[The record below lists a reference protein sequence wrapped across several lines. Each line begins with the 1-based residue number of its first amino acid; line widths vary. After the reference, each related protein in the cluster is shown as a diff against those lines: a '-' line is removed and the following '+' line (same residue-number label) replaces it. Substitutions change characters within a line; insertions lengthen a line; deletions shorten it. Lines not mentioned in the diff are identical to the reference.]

1 MALFSKYSKSHIK
14 VAAFGI
20 MLIIISVGLLS
31 FSESRDFKL
40 VKNLEVFSNLFRELN
55 YYYVDDPNPEKLI
68 QTGINAMLKTLDP
81 YTVYI
86 SEEDLDDFKFTTTGH
101 YGGVGSLIRKKGDY
115 ILITDVYQ
123 GFPADKSGLKTGD
136 LIVSVGGISI
146 KGMSSSEVS
155 ELLKGLPGSI
165 VEISIKR
172 YGSEEA
178 VSFKLERKEINI
190 PNVPYYGLVND
201 GIAYI
206 RLSNFRTGSGKEVRK
221 ALNDLKN
228 NYGAEALIID
238 LRGNPGGLLMEA
250 VEISNLFVARG
261 EEIVS
266 TRGKI
271 EEYYHSYQA
280 PNQPVAEKMPLVIL
294 VDRGSASASEIVAG
308 SLQDLDRGIIIGE
321 RTYGKGLVQTTRPLG
336 YNNQLK
342 VTTAKYY
349 IPSGRCIQAVD
360 YSHRNE
366 DGSVG
371 HIPDSLISMFKT
383 RNGRTVYDGGGIL
396 PDIEVVAG
404 DVGLITFNLYTQD
417 LFFDFSTKFASEN
430 PEILS
435 PSDFEFSEED
445 FLSFCDFVVGKDFH
459 YEIQTNSA
467 YESLIKAAKKDN
479 LYENNQDAFR
489 HLKSLLKHD
498 LNACLRDHKEEI
510 IQFLT
515 SEISGRYYYQAGSIE
530 SSLKWDDDIKAAIGV
545 LSNMDE
551 YLSILNVQQPDKVL
565 AKTN

>member
-1 MALFSKYSKSHIK
+1 MYSKHKKSNIK
-14 VAAFGI
+14 IFTLG
-20 MLIIISVGLLS
+20 LIVIVISAGLFS

-55 YYYVDDPNPEKLI
+55 YYYVDTPDPEKLI
-68 QTGINAMLKTLDP
+68 KTGINAMLKTLDP

-86 SEEDLDDFKFTTTGH
+86 SEEDLDNFKFTTTGH
-101 YGGVGSLIRKKGDY
+101 YGGVGSLIRKRGDFVM
-115 ILITDVYQ
+115 ITDIYK
-123 GFPADKSGLKTGD
+123 GFPADGSGLKTGD
-136 LIVSVGGISI
+136 FIVSVDGISI

-155 ELLKGLPGSI
+155 ELLKGPPGSV
-165 VEISIKR
+165 VEVSVKR
-172 YGSEEA
+172 YGTVEP
-178 VSFKLERKEINI
+178 VSFELERKEINV
-190 PNVPYYGLVND
+190 PNVPYYGLVNERV
-201 GIAYI
+201 GYI
-206 RLSNFRTGSGKEVRK
+206 RLSNFRTGSSKEVSK

-250 VEISNLFVARG
+250 VEVSNLFVARG

-280 PNQPVAEKMPLVIL
+280 PNQPIAEKIPLAVL

-308 SLQDLDRGIIIGE
+308 SLQDLDRAIILGE

-371 HIPDSLISMFKT
+371 HIPDSLMSVFKT
-383 RNGRTVYDGGGIL
+383 HNGRTVYDGGGIL
-396 PDIEVVAG
+396 PDLKVVPG
-404 DVGLITFNLYTQD
+404 DAGLITINLYTQD
-417 LFFDFSTKFASEN
+417 LFFDFATKFASEN
-430 PEILS
+430 PEILPVS
-435 PSDFEFSEED
+435 EFEFGEND
-445 FLSFCDFVVGKDFH
+445 FLTFCDFVIGKDFH

-479 LYENNQDAFR
+479 LYENNQEAFL
-489 HLKSLLKHD
+489 HLKTLLKHD
-498 LNACLRDHKEEI
+498 LNTCLQDHKEEI

-515 SEISGRYYYQAGSIE
+515 SEIAGRYYYQAGSIE
-530 SSLKWDDDIKAAIGV
+530 SSLKWDDDVEAAIKI
-545 LSNMDE
+545 LLNKDE
-551 YLSILNVQQPDKVL
+551 YLSILDPKHADKVL
-565 AKTN
+565 AKSN